1 MSKLQ
6 WQIAQETQLL
16 AEERWIIK
24 ALQLVK
30 KERNSLQIE
39 RLSLESIKMQRT
51 QGSQKVNKSTTNE
64 PSASLIDIMKN
75 FKKSN
80 SEDMI
85 VYEENMTTAC
95 NEEELNLTC
104 SNSVFGHMSE
114 EEDIEEE
121 EDLDFLIE
129 NMNSIINTEPDK
141 ADETLLG

>member
-51 QGSQKVNKSTTNE
+51 QGSQKTNKSTSNE
-64 PSASLIDIMKN
+64 PSTSLIDIMKN
-75 FKKSN
+75 LKQPN
-80 SEDMI
+80 SGDMI
-85 VYEENMTTAC
+85 VYEETLTTTC

-104 SNSVFGHMSE
+104 SNSIFGPMYE
-114 EEDIEEE
+114 EEDMEEE
-121 EDLDFLIE
+121 EDLDFLME
-129 NMNSIINTEPDK
+129 NMNTIINTEPDK
-141 ADETLLG
+141 PDQSILG

>member
-16 AEERWIIK
+16 SEERWIIK

-30 KERNSLQIE
+30 RERNSLQIE

-51 QGSQKVNKSTTNE
+51 QGSQKLNKSSTHE

-75 FKKSN
+75 YKKSN

-85 VYEENMTTAC
+85 VCEEHMTTTC
-95 NEEELNLTC
+95 NEEKLNLTC
-104 SNSVFGHMSE
+104 SNSIFGPMSE
-114 EEDIEEE
+114 EEDMEEE

-129 NMNSIINTEPDK
+129 NMNTIINTELEK
-141 ADETLLG
+141 ADETILG